1 MSNYQTSD
9 TSNGERHV
17 RSDQGTVCGRRS
29 HEGKSPQDTRRLFE
43 AMPESRSPVNAERYA
58 FTTDLDR
65 FQKNC
70 RLTLEIEGDKLP
82 LSFDD
87 AIEFKIEIAHL
98 LVAESPSDREVRGT
112 IDPWRVK
119 FFPNGGGFSLEVRH
133 PIRPVRTLA
142 LDIRQTE
149 KFSEQIQKFIDAA
162 GQLA

>member
-1 MSNYQTSD
+1 
-9 TSNGERHV
+9 
-17 RSDQGTVCGRRS
+17 
-29 HEGKSPQDTRRLFE
+29 
-43 AMPESRSPVNAERYA
+43 MPESRSPVNAEPYA
-58 FTTDLDR
+58 FTADLDR

-70 RLTLEIEGDKLP
+70 RLTLEIQGDKLP

-98 LVAESPSDREVRGT
+98 LVTESPSGREVRGT

-119 FFPNGGGFSLEVRH
+119 FFPKGRGFSIEIRH

-142 LDIRQTE
+142 LDVGQTE

>member
-1 MSNYQTSD
+1 
-9 TSNGERHV
+9 
-17 RSDQGTVCGRRS
+17 
-29 HEGKSPQDTRRLFE
+29 
-43 AMPESRSPVNAERYA
+43 VNAEPYA

-70 RLTLEIEGDKLP
+70 RLTLEIQGDNIP

-98 LVAESPSDREVRGT
+98 LVTESPSGREVHST

-119 FFPNGGGFSLEVRH
+119 FFPNGSGFSIEIRH

-142 LDIRQTE
+142 LDVRQTE

-162 GQLA
+162 GQRT

>member
-1 MSNYQTSD
+1 M
-9 TSNGERHV
+9 
-17 RSDQGTVCGRRS
+17 
-29 HEGKSPQDTRRLFE
+29 
-43 AMPESRSPVNAERYA
+43 NAQPYA

-70 RLTLEIEGDKLP
+70 RLTLEIQGENIP

-98 LVAESPSDREVRGT
+98 LLTASPSGREVRGT
-112 IDPWRVK
+112 IDPWRIK
-119 FFPNGGGFSLEVRH
+119 FLPNGGGFSIEVRH

-142 LDIRQTE
+142 LDMRQTE